1 MSELVESI
9 GGEELERKGTSFWQA
24 AFRRF
29 RRNRM
34 AMIGAYCVIALVIIA
49 IFTPLIAPY
58 SYSEAHYDHA
68 FEGPSTQF
76 IFGTDDLGRDML
88 SRIMYSLRNALIV
101 ALGAQ
106 AITLVIG
113 VTLGAIAGYKGGI
126 VDIVIMRFVDIMF
139 SFPTFLFNI
148 VLVTAM
154 GRGLFTIFLAIGLT
168 QWAGL
173 ARLVRGQ
180 VLALKQAEYVEAAR
194 AIGAKDSHIIR
205 KYLLPN
211 TVGPIIISF
220 MMGIPW
226 AMITESAL
234 SLIGMGLRPPMPSF
248 GNLLNSG
255 NGMVLGFP
263 HLLIWP
269 AVVFAIVLLSFN
281 YLGDGL
287 RDAFDPKSEV

>member
-1 MSELVESI
+1 MKDKKTDI
-9 GGEELERKGTSFWQA
+9 GAKRGRGFWDS

-29 RRNRM
+29 KRNKM
-34 AMIGAYCVIALVIIA
+34 ATLGAAAVILLLLLSIL
-49 IFTPLIAPY
+49 TPFVAPFPY
-58 SYSEAHYDHA
+58 DEQHVDHA
-68 FEGPSTQF
+68 FEGSSMKF
-76 IFGTDDLGRDML
+76 FFGTDDLGRDML
-88 SRIMYSLRNALIV
+88 SRVMYSLRNALLV
-101 ALGAQ
+101 AFCAQ

-113 VTLGAIAGYKGGI
+113 VGLGAIAGYRGGL
-126 VDIVIMRFVDIMF
+126 VDGVIMRFVDIMY

-180 VLALKQAEYVEAAR
+180 ILSLKNAEYVEAAR
-194 AIGAKDSHIIR
+194 AIGAKDGHIIR

-211 TVGPIIISF
+211 VIGPIIIAF
-220 MMGIPW
+220 MGGIPW
-226 AMITESAL
+226 AMIAESGL
-234 SLIGMGLRPPMPSF
+234 SLLGMGLRPPMPSF

-255 NGMVLGFP
+255 SGMVLGFP
-263 HLLIWP
+263 HLLVWP

-281 YLGDGL
+281 FLGDGL
-287 RDAFDPKSEV
+287 RDAFDPKSEG